1 MKTRKYKGG
10 LFGRK
15 KTRNETGT
23 RGKKKQKTQE
33 RMKLRNRKEK
43 LKEVLKKLKNEKKK
57 LDDANVVF
65 STIDNDMKELIKDG
79 DSLTT
84 KKIKDIKKLK
94 SQRIKITKMLND
106 YSEDIAFLIKEE
118 NLDSDD
124 EDFPITET
132 RNAIDRL
139 SFKPEYRSDNFS

>member
-15 KTRNETGT
+15 KTRNETGK
-23 RGKKKQKTQE
+23 RGKKKQITQK

-43 LKEVLKKLKNEKKK
+43 LKEFLNSLKDEKKK

-65 STIDNDMKELIKDG
+65 STIDNDIKDLIKDG
-79 DSLTT
+79 NFLT
-84 KKIKDIKKLK
+84 KKKIRDIEKLK
-94 SQRIKITKMLND
+94 SQRIKIKKMLDD
-106 YSEDIAFLIKEE
+106 YSADIDFLIKEE

-132 RNAIDRL
+132 RNSIDRR